1 MAGGFFSYFLLET
14 AKGAW
19 RFQCRLRMFQ
29 LRVWRGGHAA
39 KARCA
44 VLSDN
49 TLWPGSATGC
59 VVVSHIRQAA
69 LGAARPMEMGVA
81 MRMLHKPG
89 ATEHVTLPG
98 EEIRNVELGFKLAD
112 VTAAR
117 QGDDL
122 ALSFADGARLVFSE
136 YFQIHDGNFP
146 ELNFA
151 DGMRHLGPDDIR
163 TDWERPHDKAEAEPG
178 GREDGSDGAQS
189 GVSADSGADAR
200 ASAPEQGTPSPAQEA
215 QIQAALQQND
225 APRAGPNSPGSVQE
239 SNYHAWEELDLL
251 DGRPHLGPL
260 DIGWNRGW
268 NQKNLHTSAGRRDDG
283 EDASIL
289 DGNAVVSPAPGDQPL
304 PSNALP
310 IIDGADVALEVREA
324 GVRGN
329 DPDLG
334 HLTDP
339 NAAYD
344 GKITANGSADALD
357 PDGDA
362 LTWLV
367 RGTGGSGA
375 SAETNYGS
383 VSISPDGSYTYT
395 LNESR
400 SNVLA
405 QGETKTDSFVVLVSD
420 GRGGTAEET
429 VVVTITGTNDAPVL
443 DFKTGDGTH
452 TLSARNNGDSAE
464 GALRVDDPDSDGAP
478 GQSVGGAPSQQFSIA
493 GGGGTTGTPAQGVDG
508 SATFTTTQ
516 GVLTVHADGRY
527 AFEYTGPGV
536 GADTTLHFVVN
547 TTDAHDSVSNE
558 KIITVTLTP
567 NQPPVVTSTD
577 HTHALT
583 ESGVEDGGNVPF
595 TPVNTVS
602 GTITA
607 EDADN
612 DSLTYAVKNGSSG
625 VDGSSTKNGVYG
637 TLIIDKNGGY
647 TYELDNAKDATQK
660 LISGEMQDEIFTITV
675 SDGHGGSVEQTITVA
690 VTGTNDVPVLSF
702 KPGSTGAHT
711 FTDNGKAQTD
721 KGAFVVTDP
730 DADGALGK
738 MVAVDGESKAGQS
751 FSIAGSDGTVG
762 SGGVPNTD
770 GGTSFSTECGVLTI
784 LKDGSYTYRINPD
797 SEKVIALGGGQT
809 HTEHFTVTV
818 TDAHGAVSGTLP
830 ITVEITGKDDPP
842 KISGDTG
849 AHSLREEGVEQG
861 SNTPLPGEATATGT
875 LTAEHTDGD
884 ATGGISYD
892 LKATV
897 VINGT
902 SVIADKSTD
911 INGVISLKTD
921 YGTLY
926 LTAKDGVGVKYDC
939 DYRFELDNDSPVVNA
954 LANGTI
960 ANLNFKVQATDSS
973 GPRELDLN
981 FSVTG
986 TNDRPEITDVT
997 KDLSPV
1003 HEDAGSGQLS
1013 VSHGQAV
1020 ADDVDAGDSLS
1031 YSLINSE
1038 GAKVQ
1043 ILIGAYGRLEVEP
1056 GTGKYTYYL
1065 DNDKAQSLA
1074 EGQTGQDEFVV
1085 RVTDKLGAY
1094 VEETIRIPII
1104 GKDDAPVL
1112 GNLAG
1117 TLTED
1122 NGSHDSIPLEPGLVT
1137 TKGGKVTATD
1147 TDTLDTEQSFVLKGS
1162 VDNASAA
1169 VTDDGNGIYTVA
1181 GKYGTLTFHSDG
1193 SYTYQLDKNQSGDIQ
1208 KLNEGD
1214 SLNDSFHI
1222 AVTTGHS
1229 GIPDVTDHSSSSQGN
1244 LVITIQGSNDNPVII
1259 ANDYNLKVN
1268 EDDTITIETSGQLQI
1283 SDIDADETVS
1293 TNSAGEIISGAHTFY
1308 FLVNGEKVQSV
1319 EGDFGVLTV
1328 NQFTGNYTYVLNQYA
1343 DGLDKSGN
1351 TESFTIY
1358 VEDGHQGTASQEIT
1372 VDVGQLTSP
1381 PDSPGGEGY
1390 TLTGSA
1396 LDVTEDGFT
1405 SLTNVQGSSTATH
1418 DHLGD
1423 VATMPFG
1430 FNDGRG
1436 NFTLTVSGEYGV
1448 ITINKETGE
1457 YTYTLNNDLSSVQ
1470 SLSVRDSLTEI
1481 FQLWGSGSGT
1491 IEVTI
1496 KGSNDQPEVT
1506 LKMDNPPFELTQKD
1520 GKASSAHG
1528 QALVTDT
1535 DTANSQAE
1543 HTSDT
1548 HTFWLDAACAETE
1561 IYYKFTVTDGKVTG
1575 FEKYTG
1581 SSPEEKG
1588 GADYKV
1594 SIDDQGQYTLTYLK
1608 NGKHLTQ
1615 DDSTTV
1621 SFKVYA
1627 KDDSGAANAVSEPID
1642 VTATIKGTN
1651 AAPVWGDVLK
1661 NSVTEDDGNLVAPP
1675 GQITCAGN
1683 FLSDGNVSDDT
1694 GNSGLSFNIVD
1705 PKGGQT
1711 SLVSNDFGTL
1721 QITDSRTGA
1730 YAFTLNNENEEVQ
1743 ALAQGESKEIA
1754 FTIMVT
1760 DKHGGHSE
1768 QTFTITI
1775 NGTNDAPAL
1784 DALDGL
1790 AVRATADSD
1799 AKADSATLT
1808 AAGKDVDHGD
1818 TLTYSQDFK
1827 GAYTNE
1833 GVEIP
1838 GAKLED
1844 YGSFT
1849 IDPDTGKYYFTLDN
1863 SKDAVKGLSDGE
1875 TIDLHF
1881 TLTVTDQHGA
1891 ASALAPDATHNLTVH
1906 ISGINDAPE
1915 VIAGQ
1920 ESALATMPHSGDFD
1934 TYIQDPDWV
1943 KGTDKHQEVTFS
1955 ASHENGNSGT
1965 DIDGQYGSLHIGDD
1979 GKYTYTPNS
1988 GSGPV
1993 YDESFVLHAR
2003 DQNGVTTDVEIVF
2016 QNTGGTAPT
2025 ALSLSSLLADVP
2037 GDDDSPLL
2045 SSLIAENTS
2054 LDNLLGGADN
2064 VSAPADPATLPGTE
2078 TPYAVAPLSA
2088 PVELA
2093 APSGGQE
2100 EAVARMMVEQAV

>member
-1 MAGGFFSYFLLET
+1 M
-14 AKGAW
+14 
-19 RFQCRLRMFQ
+19 
-29 LRVWRGGHAA
+29 
-39 KARCA
+39 
-44 VLSDN
+44 
-49 TLWPGSATGC
+49 
-59 VVVSHIRQAA
+59 
-69 LGAARPMEMGVA
+69 
-81 MRMLHKPG
+81 
-89 ATEHVTLPG
+89 
-98 EEIRNVELGFKLAD
+98 
-112 VTAAR
+112 
-117 QGDDL
+117 
-122 ALSFADGARLVFSE
+122 
-136 YFQIHDGNFP
+136 
-146 ELNFA
+146 
-151 DGMRHLGPDDIR
+151 
-163 TDWERPHDKAEAEPG
+163 
-178 GREDGSDGAQS
+178 
-189 GVSADSGADAR
+189 
-200 ASAPEQGTPSPAQEA
+200 
-215 QIQAALQQND
+215 
-225 APRAGPNSPGSVQE
+225 
-239 SNYHAWEELDLL
+239 
-251 DGRPHLGPL
+251 
-260 DIGWNRGW
+260 
-268 NQKNLHTSAGRRDDG
+268 
-283 EDASIL
+283 
-289 DGNAVVSPAPGDQPL
+289 
-304 PSNALP
+304 
-310 IIDGADVALEVREA
+310 
-324 GVRGN
+324 
-329 DPDLG
+329 
-334 HLTDP
+334 
-339 NAAYD
+339 
-344 GKITANGSADALD
+344 
-357 PDGDA
+357 
-362 LTWLV
+362 
-367 RGTGGSGA
+367 
-375 SAETNYGS
+375 
-383 VSISPDGSYTYT
+383 
-395 LNESR
+395 
-400 SNVLA
+400 
-405 QGETKTDSFVVLVSD
+405 
-420 GRGGTAEET
+420 
-429 VVVTITGTNDAPVL
+429 
-443 DFKTGDGTH
+443 
-452 TLSARNNGDSAE
+452 
-464 GALRVDDPDSDGAP
+464 
-478 GQSVGGAPSQQFSIA
+478 
-493 GGGGTTGTPAQGVDG
+493 
-508 SATFTTTQ
+508 
-516 GVLTVHADGRY
+516 
-527 AFEYTGPGV
+527 
-536 GADTTLHFVVN
+536 
-547 TTDAHDSVSNE
+547 
-558 KIITVTLTP
+558 
-567 NQPPVVTSTD
+567 
-577 HTHALT
+577 
-583 ESGVEDGGNVPF
+583 
-595 TPVNTVS
+595 
-602 GTITA
+602 
-607 EDADN
+607 
-612 DSLTYAVKNGSSG
+612 
-625 VDGSSTKNGVYG
+625 
-637 TLIIDKNGGY
+637 
-647 TYELDNAKDATQK
+647 
-660 LISGEMQDEIFTITV
+660 
-675 SDGHGGSVEQTITVA
+675 
-690 VTGTNDVPVLSF
+690 
-702 KPGSTGAHT
+702 
-711 FTDNGKAQTD
+711 
-721 KGAFVVTDP
+721 
-730 DADGALGK
+730 
-738 MVAVDGESKAGQS
+738 
-751 FSIAGSDGTVG
+751 
-762 SGGVPNTD
+762 
-770 GGTSFSTECGVLTI
+770 
-784 LKDGSYTYRINPD
+784 
-797 SEKVIALGGGQT
+797 
-809 HTEHFTVTV
+809 
-818 TDAHGAVSGTLP
+818 
-830 ITVEITGKDDPP
+830 
-842 KISGDTG
+842 
-849 AHSLREEGVEQG
+849 
-861 SNTPLPGEATATGT
+861 
-875 LTAEHTDGD
+875 
-884 ATGGISYD
+884 
-892 LKATV
+892 
-897 VINGT
+897 
-902 SVIADKSTD
+902 
-911 INGVISLKTD
+911 
-921 YGTLY
+921 
-926 LTAKDGVGVKYDC
+926 
-939 DYRFELDNDSPVVNA
+939 
-954 LANGTI
+954 
-960 ANLNFKVQATDSS
+960 
-973 GPRELDLN
+973 
-981 FSVTG
+981 
-986 TNDRPEITDVT
+986 T

-1074 EGQTGQDEFVV
+1074 EGQNGQDEFVV

-1268 EDDTITIETSGQLQI
+1268 EHDTITIETSGQLQI

-1372 VDVGQLTSP
+1372 VDV
-1381 PDSPGGEGY
+1381 GY

-1651 AAPVWGDVLK
+1651 AAPVWGNVLK
-1661 NSVTEDDGNLVAPP
+1661 KSVTEDDGNLVAPP

-1705 PKGGQT
+1705 PKGSQT

-1849 IDPDTGKYYFTLDN
+1849 IVPDTGKYYFTLDN

-1934 TYIQDPDWV
+1934 TYIQDPDLV

-1955 ASHENGNSGT
+1955 ASHKNGNSGT
-1965 DIDGQYGSLHIGDD
+1965 DIGGQYGSLHIGDD
-1979 GKYTYTPNS
+1979 GKYTYTPNG

-1993 YDESFVLHAR
+1993 DESFILHAR
-2003 DQNGVTTDVEIVF
+2003 DQNGVTTNVEIVF

-2025 ALSLSSLLADVP
+2025 ALLLSSLLADVP

>member
-1 MAGGFFSYFLLET
+1 
-14 AKGAW
+14 
-19 RFQCRLRMFQ
+19 
-29 LRVWRGGHAA
+29 
-39 KARCA
+39 
-44 VLSDN
+44 
-49 TLWPGSATGC
+49 
-59 VVVSHIRQAA
+59 
-69 LGAARPMEMGVA
+69 MEMGVA

-122 ALSFADGARLVFSE
+122 VLSFADGAQLVFSE

-151 DGMRHLGPDDIR
+151 DGLRHLGPDDIR
-163 TDWERPHDKAEAEPG
+163 TDWERPHDKVEAEPG

-225 APRAGPNSPGSVQE
+225 APRAGPNSLGSVQE

-268 NQKNLHTSAGRRDDG
+268 NQENPHTSAGRRDDG
-283 EDASIL
+283 EDSSIL

-304 PSNALP
+304 PPNALP
-310 IIDGADVALEVREA
+310 IIDGADMALEVREA

-334 HLTDP
+334 HLTDS
-339 NAAYD
+339 NTAYD

-375 SAETNYGS
+375 SAETTYGS
-383 VSISPDGSYTYT
+383 VSINPDGSYTYT
-395 LNESR
+395 LDASR
-400 SNVLA
+400 SNILA
-405 QGETKTDSFVVLVSD
+405 QGETKTDSFVLLVSD

-429 VVVTITGTNDAPVL
+429 VVVTITGTNDVPVL
-443 DFKTGDGTH
+443 NFVEGSTGTH
-452 TLSARNNGDSAE
+452 TLSARNKGDSAE

-478 GQSVGGAPSQQFSIA
+478 GQSVGGTPSQRFSIA
-493 GGGGTTGTPAQGVDG
+493 GSDGTVGNGGAPKADG
-508 SATFTTTQ
+508 SATFTTDQ
-516 GVLTVHADGRY
+516 GVLTVHADGKY
-527 AFEYTGPGV
+527 TFEYTGSGV
-536 GADTTLHFVVN
+536 SADMTLHFVVKA
-547 TTDAHDSVSNE
+547 TDAHNSVSNE
-558 KIITVTLTP
+558 KTITVILTP

-583 ESGVEDGGNVPF
+583 ESGVEDGGNVPL

-625 VDGSSTKNGVYG
+625 LDGSSTKTGAYG

-660 LISGEMQDEIFTITV
+660 LISGETKDETFTITV
-675 SDGHGGSVEQTITVA
+675 SDGHGGSVEQTITVK

-702 KPGSTGAHT
+702 KSGGSTGVHT
-711 FTDNGKAQTD
+711 FTDDGTAQTG
-721 KGAFVVTDP
+721 KGAFAVTDP

-738 MVAVDGESKAGQS
+738 MVTVDGESKAGQS
-751 FSIAGSDGTVG
+751 FSIVGSDGTVG
-762 SGGVPNTD
+762 SGGVPNAD
-770 GGTSFSTECGVLTI
+770 GGTSFSTECGTLTI
-784 LKDGSYTYRINPD
+784 KKDGSYSYQIDPT
-797 SEKVIALGGGQT
+797 SEKVLALGGGQP
-809 HTEHFTVTV
+809 HTEHFTITV

-830 ITVEITGKDDPP
+830 ITVKITGKNDPP

-849 AHSLREEGVEQG
+849 AHSLREAGVEQG

-884 ATGGISYD
+884 ATDGIYYD
-892 LKATV
+892 LKDTV
-897 VINGT
+897 VINGK
-902 SVIADKSTD
+902 SVTVDKSTD

-926 LTAKDGVGVKYDC
+926 LTAKEGVGGKYDC
-939 DYRFELDNDSPVVNA
+939 DYRFELDNGSSVVNA

-986 TNDRPEITDVT
+986 TNDQPKITDVT

-1003 HEDAGSGQLS
+1003 HEDADSGQLS
-1013 VSHGQAV
+1013 VSHGLVV
-1020 ADDVDAGDSLS
+1020 AKDEDADDSLS

-1112 GNLAG
+1112 GNLTG

-1147 TDTLDTEQSFVLKGS
+1147 TDTLDQGSEVFALLKFNGDGGTLEEMATTNPDGS
-1162 VDNASAA
+1162 YMVE
-1169 VTDDGNGIYTVA
+1169 
-1181 GKYGTLTFHSDG
+1181 GKYDTLHFKADG
-1193 SYTYQLDKNQSGDIQ
+1193 SYTYTLRENKSSEIQ
-1208 KLNEGD
+1208 GLNEGETKTE
-1214 SLNDSFHI
+1214 SFQI
-1222 AVTTGHS
+1222 QVTTSHAAGE
-1229 GIPDVTDHSSSSQGN
+1229 GVTPNESSSTGN
-1244 LVITIQGSNDNPVII
+1244 LVITIQGSNDNPVIT
-1259 ANDYNLKVN
+1259 AKDYNLKVN
-1268 EDDTITIETSGQLQI
+1268 EHDTITIETSGQLQI
-1283 SDIDADETVS
+1283 SDIDADETVI
-1293 TNSAGEIISGAHTFY
+1293 TNSGGEITSGKHSFY

-1328 NQFTGNYTYVLNQYA
+1328 NQFTGKYTYILNQYA
-1343 DGLDKSGN
+1343 EGLDNPGN
-1351 TESFTIY
+1351 MEKKFTIW
-1358 VEDGHQGTASQEIT
+1358 VEDGHQGTTSQEIT
-1372 VDVGQLTSP
+1372 VDVGQLTAP
-1381 PDSPGGEGY
+1381 PHSPGGEGY

-1396 LDVTEDGFT
+1396 LDVTEDGFI
-1405 SLTNVQGSSTATH
+1405 SGQTNVFDSDKATH
-1418 DHLGD
+1418 SSPESDG
-1423 VATMPFG
+1423 TSPSGQPFG
-1430 FNDGRG
+1430 FNDGHG
-1436 NFTLTVSGEYGV
+1436 NFTLTASGKYGV

-1470 SLSVRDSLTEI
+1470 SLSVRDHLTES
-1481 FQLWGSGSGT
+1481 FQLWGKDSGT
-1491 IEVTI
+1491 IDVTI

-1506 LKMDNPPFELTQKD
+1506 LQEGNPPFELTQKD
-1520 GKASSAHG
+1520 GEASSAHG

-1535 DTANSQAE
+1535 DTANNQAN
-1543 HTSDT
+1543 HSSDT
-1548 HTFWLDAACAETE
+1548 HEFWLNAACDQKTL
-1561 IYYKFTVTDGKVTG
+1561 YYTFTVNPKGEILG
-1575 FEKYTG
+1575 FEEHSG
-1581 SSPEEKG
+1581 AS
-1588 GADYKV
+1588 GADYMV
-1594 SIDDQGQYTLTYLK
+1594 QIDDNGNYTLTYLD
-1608 NGKHLTQ
+1608 NGRHLTQ
-1615 DDSTTV
+1615 DDTTQIY
-1621 SFKVYA
+1621 FEVYA
-1627 KDDSGAANAVSEPID
+1627 KDDSNAANAVSEPIR
-1642 VTATIKGTN
+1642 VTATINGTN
-1651 AAPVWGDVLK
+1651 AAPVWGKVLE
-1661 NSVTEDDGNLVAPP
+1661 NSVTEDDGNLVAPS
-1675 GQITCAGN
+1675 GQITCTGE
-1683 FLSDGNVSDDT
+1683 FLNDGNVSDDT
-1694 GNSGLSFNIVD
+1694 GNSGLSFSIVD
-1705 PKGGQT
+1705 LKGGQT

-1730 YAFTLNNENEEVQ
+1730 YIFTLNNENEEVQ
-1743 ALAQGESKEIA
+1743 ALAQDESREIT

-1768 QTFTITI
+1768 QTFTVTI

-1784 DALDGL
+1784 DALKGL
-1790 AVRATADSD
+1790 DMRATANSD
-1799 AKADSATLT
+1799 AIVDSATLT

-1849 IDPDTGKYYFTLDN
+1849 IDPDTGEYHFTLDN
-1863 SKDAVKGLSDGE
+1863 SKDAVKALSDGE
-1875 TIDLHF
+1875 TIDLRF
-1881 TLTVTDQHGA
+1881 TVTVTDQHGA
-1891 ASALAPDATHNLTVH
+1891 ASALASGAHNLTVH
-1906 ISGINDAPE
+1906 ISGVNDAPE

-1934 TYIQDPDWV
+1934 TYIQDPDFV
-1943 KGTDKHQEVTFS
+1943 KGTTTHQELSFS
-1955 ASHENGNSGT
+1955 ASHLNGNSGT
-1965 DIDGQYGSLHIGDD
+1965 DISGQYGSLHIGDD

-1988 GSGPV
+1988 GPGPV
-1993 YDESFVLHAR
+1993 YDESFTLHAR

-2016 QNTGGTAPT
+2016 QNADGPAPT
-2025 ALSLSSLLADVP
+2025 TLSLSSLLADVP
-2037 GDDDSPLL
+2037 QEGDSPLF
-2045 SSLIAENTS
+2045 SSLIIENAS
-2054 LDNLLGGADN
+2054 LDNLLGGTDN
-2064 VSAPADPATLPGTE
+2064 AGNTDKASAPADPAMLPGTE
-2078 TPYAVAPLSA
+2078 APHAVAPLSA
-2088 PVELA
+2088 PVELV